1 MEGNGASCASVE
13 DARVQ
18 NILSL
23 QAELTDMDRDA
34 WSLDFSVSRWN
45 RLCERQTGEFARI
58 AGEPHLLRFLLNFP
72 EPEVAFSTA
81 FFCGW
86 HAILFDEAEA
96 LARTFASS
104 EGKAGEKARKWLE
117 LRPQMIAAPRPLSA
131 EPKKTE
137 ARAFPPA
144 PPSRSRESALA
155 LIDTHLP
162 HRAADLIPL
171 LRRSIGLWPQAVG
184 TDPLA
189 SRLGGQPV
197 LGKGRHWPEGEDEP
211 LLFIGQINLVALHA
225 AVGDTRLPK
234 AGVLQVFGHPD
245 DLCGSFPTGLCDV
258 VVRTDLE
265 GGARRAPP
273 EGVQELIS
281 CGLAFHEVYELPHPW
296 SKSGQ
301 RLRLTKDETSA
312 YGRLIEALTGHPVSS
327 YASGPAPAKLFGW
340 PDLLQGDFPG
350 AEALLMQIGPY
361 SNGAETEGWGPGGTV
376 YVVLNAE
383 TVRDGRFEG
392 AEIVVQVT

>member
-1 MEGNGASCASVE
+1 MEGNGASCAPGE

-18 NILSL
+18 KILSL

-45 RLCERQTGEFARI
+45 RLCEHQTGEFARI
-58 AGEPHLLRFLLNFP
+58 AGEPHLLRFLLNHP

-96 LARTFASS
+96 LARTFASN
-104 EGKAGEKARKWLE
+104 EGVAGEKARKWLE
-117 LRPQMIAAPRPLSA
+117 LRPQMIAAPRPLSV
-131 EPKKTE
+131 EPKKTQ
-137 ARAFPPA
+137 ARVFPPA
-144 PPSRSRESALA
+144 PPSRSRGSALA

-184 TDPLA
+184 GDPLA
-189 SRLGGQPV
+189 SRLGGRPV

-211 LLFIGQINLVALHA
+211 LLFIGQINLVDLHA
-225 AVGDTRLPK
+225 AMGDTRLPK
-234 AGVLQVFGHPD
+234 EGVLQVFGHPD

-265 GGARRAPP
+265 GEPQRQPP
-273 EGVQELIS
+273 DGVQELIS
-281 CGLAFHEVYELPHPW
+281 CGLAFHEVYELPHPL
-296 SKSGQ
+296 SADA
-301 RLRLTKDETSA
+301 LALDLTAAEAAA
-312 YGRLIEALTGHPVSS
+312 YRELIMALTGRPVSS
-327 YASGPAPAKLFGW
+327 CSSPPAPSKLFGW
-340 PDLLQGDFPG
+340 PDLLQEDWPDS
-350 AEALLMQIGPY
+350 ANLLIQIGELTDGI
-361 SNGAETEGWGPGGTV
+361 STEGWGPGGTV
-376 YVVLNAE
+376 YVVLNDE
-383 TVRDGRFEG
+383 EVRDGRFVG
-392 AEIVVQVT
+392 AEVVVQVT